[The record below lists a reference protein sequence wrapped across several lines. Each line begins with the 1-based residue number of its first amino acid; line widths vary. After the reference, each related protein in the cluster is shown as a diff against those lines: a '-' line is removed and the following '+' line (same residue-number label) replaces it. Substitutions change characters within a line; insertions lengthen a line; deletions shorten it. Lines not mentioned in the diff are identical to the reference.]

1 MFKNIGFT
9 VKLKY
14 TSGFIL
20 KDLSDITI
28 ILNIQKP

>member
-14 TSGFIL
+14 TSGSIL